1 MTTPQSIRTDIYE
14 ALFTT
19 PVTVHVQ
26 GKKDSLG
33 DTTEES
39 TQEFLC
45 YPYEHRTLVTNNRG
59 DEVVSNCQL
68 YMRGADIVQIDI
80 HSLVDVL
87 SYTESPIIT
96 VENYKGRGGADVIG
110 VLYLP

>member
-1 MTTPQSIRTDIYE
+1 MIIPQQIRTDIYQK
-14 ALFTT
+14 LFTT
-19 PVTVHVQ
+19 PVTIHVQ

-33 DTTEES
+33 DTTETS

-45 YPYEHRTLVTNNRG
+45 YPYEHRELVKNANG

-68 YMRGADIVQIDI
+68 YMRGTDIVQIDI
-80 HSLVDVL
+80 HSLVSVL
-87 SYTESPIIT
+87 RYVQVPIIST
-96 VENYKGRGGADVIG
+96 ENYKGREGADVIG